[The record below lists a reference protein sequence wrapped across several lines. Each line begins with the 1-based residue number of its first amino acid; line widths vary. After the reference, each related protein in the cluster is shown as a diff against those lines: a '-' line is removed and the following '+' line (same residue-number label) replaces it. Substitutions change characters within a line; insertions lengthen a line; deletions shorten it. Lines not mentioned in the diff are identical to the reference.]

1 MFHLTLLTVGK
12 LKNASIK
19 TLAEDYQK
27 RLKRYGR
34 FETIEFADGTIGS
47 EGQRMLDYLNK
58 QTQAKI
64 FILAEEGQTLSSESF
79 AQELQA
85 LQGRQAIFVIGGA
98 FGLDPAVKA
107 KAHILLSLSP
117 MTFTHE
123 LAHMLVCEQIY
134 RGISILNGS
143 KYHHS

>member
-19 TLAEDYQK
+19 ALAEEYQK
-27 RLKRYGR
+27 RLKRHGR
-34 FETIEFADGTIGS
+34 FETVEFADGTVES
-47 EGQRMLDYLNK
+47 EGQRILEFLNK

-64 FILAEEGQTLSSESF
+64 FILAEEGQTLSSQAFS
-79 AQELQA
+79 QELQA
-85 LQGRQAIFVIGGA
+85 LQGQHAIFVIGGA

-107 KAHILLSLSP
+107 KAHTLLALSP

-123 LAHMLVCEQIY
+123 LAQMLLCEQIY

-143 KYHHS
+143 KYHHQ

>member
-19 TLAEDYQK
+19 TLTEDYRK

-34 FETIEFADGTIGS
+34 FETVEFADGTIKS
-47 EGQRMLDYLNK
+47 EGQRILDYLNK
-58 QTQAKI
+58 QSGAKI

-79 AQELQA
+79 AQGLQA
-85 LQGRQAIFVIGGA
+85 LQGCQAIFVIGGA
-98 FGLDPAVKA
+98 FGLDPSVKA
-107 KAHILLSLSP
+107 KAHKLLSLSP

-123 LAHMLVCEQIY
+123 FAQMLLCEQIY
-134 RGISILNGS
+134 RGISILKGS

>member
-1 MFHLTLLTVGK
+1 MFHLILLTVGK

-19 TLAEDYQK
+19 SMTENYQK
-27 RLKRYGR
+27 RLMRYGR
-34 FETIEFADGTIGS
+34 FKTVEFADGTVES
-47 EGQRMLDYLNK
+47 EGQRILEYLNK

-64 FILAEEGQTLSSESF
+64 FILAEEGRTLSSESF

-85 LQGRQAIFVIGGA
+85 LQGRHAIFVIGGA
-98 FGLDPAVKA
+98 FGLDPQVKA
-107 KAHILLSLSP
+107 KAHTLLALSP

-123 LAHMLVCEQIY
+123 LAQMLLCEQIY

-143 KYHHS
+143 KYHHQ

>member
-19 TLAEDYQK
+19 SLAEDYQK
-27 RLKRYGR
+27 RLKRHGR
-34 FETIEFADGTIGS
+34 FETVEFADGTVES
-47 EGQRMLDYLNK
+47 EGQRILEFLNK

-85 LQGRQAIFVIGGA
+85 LQG
-98 FGLDPAVKA
+98 
-107 KAHILLSLSP
+107 LSLI
-117 MTFTHE
+117 H
-123 LAHMLVCEQIY
+123 I
-134 RGISILNGS
+134 
-143 KYHHS
+143 

>member
-1 MFHLTLLTVGK
+1 MFHLTLLTIGK

-19 TLAEDYQK
+19 SLAEEYQK
-27 RLKRYGR
+27 RLKRFGR
-34 FETIEFADGTIGS
+34 FDSVEFGDGTVAS
-47 EGQRMLDYLNK
+47 EGKRILDYLNK

-64 FILAEEGQTLSSESF
+64 FILAEEGSTLSSEAFS
-79 AQELQA
+79 QELQA

-107 KAHILLSLSP
+107 KADRILSLSP

-123 LAHMLVCEQIY
+123 LAQMLLCEQIY

-143 KYHHS
+143 KYHHQ